1 MENQKFQI
9 EVDGIEKEATI
20 LKVVTIDNRNYAIYT
35 IDNSVETADVFASEV
50 VKDEEGYDKL
60 VDIEDPKIR
69 QDVFEIVNIIFS

>member
-35 IDNSVETADVFASEV
+35 IDNSTETADVFASEV

>member
-9 EVDGIEKEATI
+9 EVDEIEKEATI

-60 VDIEDPKIR
+60 IDIEDPKIR